1 MVLAGAGY
9 TALVLRQT
17 LCLMLL
23 LLGCGLAAVGVLLA
37 FLWRAAGSADWLDV
51 LAVFGGL
58 GVLAAGLGAAGLR
71 LGQRPRGDA
80 SCSRG

>member
-1 MVLAGAGY
+1 
-9 TALVLRQT
+9 VLRQT
-17 LCLMLL
+17 LSLVLL
-23 LLGCGLAAVGVLLA
+23 LLGCGLAGAGVLLA
-37 FLWRAAGSADWLDV
+37 TVWWAAGSAYWLDV

-58 GVLAAGLGAAGLR
+58 GALAAGLGAAGLR